1 MRAEPMTALRRDG
14 FLGGRLALWQPVEGY
29 RAGIDAVLL
38 AAATRARAGQ
48 SVLEL
53 GCGAGVASLCLAA
66 RVPGLALTG
75 VELQPAYA
83 ALAGRNAAETGLP
96 LEVVTADLSALPSGV
111 KARSYDHLIMNPPY
125 FRRDCGS
132 AAPDPGRET
141 AMGEATPL
149 ADWVAVAARRLRPGG
164 RLTAIQRTERLPEL
178 LCAAASALGAIE
190 ILPLAPRPGRA
201 AKLVL
206 LAGRKGRQ
214 GPFRLHPPLVLHAGV
229 AHLEDG
235 DSYTAE
241 VTDILRNGK
250 ALSWPG

>member
-1 MRAEPMTALRRDG
+1 MTALRQDG
-14 FLGGRLALWQPVEGY
+14 FLGGRLHLWQPTAGY

-38 AAATRARAGQ
+38 AAATPAEPGQ

-66 RVPGLALTG
+66 RVPGLAMTG

-83 ALAGRNAAETGLP
+83 ALARRNASGTGLP
-96 LEVVTADLSALPSGV
+96 LEVVEADLAALPPGV
-111 KARSYDHLIMNPPY
+111 KAQSFDHAILNPPY
-125 FRRDCGS
+125 FRRDRGS

-149 ADWVAVAARRLRPGG
+149 AEWIAAAARRLRPGG
-164 RLTAIQRTERLPEL
+164 RLTAIQRAERLPDMLAALCPLLGCVEL
-178 LCAAASALGAIE
+178 
-190 ILPLAPRPGRA
+190 LPLAPRDGRA

-206 LAGRKGRQ
+206 LRARKGRQ
-214 GPFRLHPPLVLHAGV
+214 GPFRLHAPLTLHEGA
-229 AHLEDG
+229 AHLDDG
-235 DSYTAE
+235 DSYTPDVAA
-241 VTDILRNGK
+241 ILRDGA